1 MESESLETNAYEHP
15 VAVSYPVPSRHMGAW
30 SAGSD
35 GFAESLTAPKTF
47 PSTASKSC
55 APVIKV
61 TCSSAWIIV
70 VTSVSASGVY
80 HLGEPS
86 NRRLH
91 FSHAF

>member
-1 MESESLETNAYEHP
+1 MNT
-15 VAVSYPVPSRHMGAW
+15 RWW
-30 SAGSD
+30 SAILFRGGTWALGVWGLMD
-35 GFAESLTAPKTF
+35 LQKSLPAPQTF
-47 PSTASKSC
+47 PSTASESC